1 MAFFDGLIALIA
13 VGLTLMA
20 VGFAGRQYN
29 WGVALLAVGTL
40 CMLATI
46 AYKLYLTFN

>member
-1 MAFFDGLIALIA
+1 MALFDGLIALIV
-13 VGLTLMA
+13 VGLALMA
-20 VGFAGRQYN
+20 AGFAGRQYN
-29 WGVALLAVGTL
+29 WGVALLAAGTI